1 MFVADLAFSLIESVL
16 IFLFTGLLQI
26 PLTLL
31 SQAFGAA

>member
-16 IFLFTGLLQI
+16 TLLFTGLLQI

-31 SQAFGAA
+31 AQAFGTA